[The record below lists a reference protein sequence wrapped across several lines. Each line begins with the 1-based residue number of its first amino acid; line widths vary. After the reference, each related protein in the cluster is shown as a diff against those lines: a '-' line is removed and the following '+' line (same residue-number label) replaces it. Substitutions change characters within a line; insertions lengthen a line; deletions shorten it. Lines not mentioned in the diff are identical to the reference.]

1 MTNSKISQKKHSPS
15 NQGEFISYGISI
27 RKAIFFSVV
36 VLLSQPSLAA
46 DMARVRYSGILNPM
60 KLGKGEP
67 YGCISG
73 TLGRQKR
80 TRGVFSITM
89 LIQSSDKP
97 KQFVEVD
104 VMEVIAAWEDIEH
117 GTNAYFLV
125 CLKPGNYNLAGFNL
139 RFANRTYRP
148 PTKWVVPINVLE
160 STTTYIGNFF
170 AYDAHE
176 ENGCT
181 NSPYR
186 DVAVIY
192 RNRSKEDR
200 DEIMR
205 MPRTH
210 GHAFTDANLSF
221 AGLQPQLYAC
231 EVPAHD

>member
-1 MTNSKISQKKHSPS
+1 MINSNIPRKSCLSSNRGAFLFSESGIKKAMI
-15 NQGEFISYGISI
+15 F
-27 RKAIFFSVV
+27 AIAA
-36 VLLSQPSLAA
+36 LLSQPVIAA
-46 DMARVRYSGILNPM
+46 DMARIRYLGILNPM
-60 KLGKGEP
+60 KVGKGEP

-73 TLGRQKR
+73 SLGRQKR

-89 LIQSSDKP
+89 LIQSAEKP

-104 VMEVIAAWEDIEH
+104 TMNVIAAWEDIES
-117 GTNAYFLV
+117 GTYDYFLV
-125 CLKPGNYNLAGFNL
+125 CLKPGIYNLAGFNL
-139 RFANRTYRP
+139 RFGNRTYRP
-148 PTKWVVPINVLE
+148 PTKWAVPINISE

-176 ENGCT
+176 ENGCR

-221 AGLQPQLYAC
+221 AGLQPQIYAC
-231 EVPAHD
+231 EVSTPD